1 MMRTG
6 KGGVV
11 KRNQLNVVFRDNGIS
26 GQAFVLQKNNSQ
38 LWSNILFWLTGLDAA
53 HQSHIVPFD
62 THEERYFKVKKVRQ
76 LYYKIT

>member
-26 GQAFVLQKNNSQ
+26 GQAFVLQKITVNCDQ
-38 LWSNILFWLTGLDAA
+38 TFY
-53 HQSHIVPFD
+53 FD
-62 THEERYFKVKKVRQ
+62 
-76 LYYKIT
+76 